1 MIPLSQESAV
11 EAGVVVVYVD
21 VLGIRF
27 VGVPLVLP
35 LHVAVFVLA
44 RKGSVF
50 EDRVAVLYVAFLH
63 HQLLLL
69 SLTGLAIH
77 NIQLR

>member
-50 EDRVAVLYVAFLH
+50 ED
-63 HQLLLL
+63 
-69 SLTGLAIH
+69 
-77 NIQLR
+77 